1 MRERVGRAIA
11 WSLVPAYVAASV
23 WQMLLEGSAYG
34 SDGLGDSLLAV
45 GFGAVVVVAA
55 VLVGRRPDHVVTW
68 LLTFVAIVITIG
80 PPLETYAEARIRTVG
95 VPDGLAMVGLWLN
108 GWYWLPA
115 LGAILVFV
123 PLVFPDGRWP
133 GPRWRWFGWLVVVLW
148 GLIGCSGMLAGT
160 LETQERP
167 YTDPSSLPAVFT
179 CVLDEADPTVT
190 WCETRWDNP
199 VGVGALDSESGPAGM
214 LLAPALLLGLGGAIT
229 SIVVR
234 FRRSRGVE
242 RQQMK
247 WLLWATTLLPLPV
260 VLESVPVAGDLSL
273 PVALAAV
280 PTAIGVAI
288 LRYRLWDI
296 DRVVSRTVTYA
307 VVTALLAGTYVGL
320 VLVLQSVAG
329 PADASDLV
337 VAVSTLAVAALFRPV
352 RDQVQRAVDR
362 RFHRARFDHDR
373 ILADFTGRL
382 RDDVDLGSLSVDLR
396 AVVASA
402 VAPSTTSL
410 WLREERT

>member
-1 MRERVGRAIA
+1 MRERVARVVA
-11 WSLVPAYVAASV
+11 WSLVPAYVAAWL
-23 WQMLLEGSAYG
+23 WQLALEGSAYG

-45 GFGAVVVVAA
+45 GFGAVAVVAA
-55 VLVGRRPDHVVTW
+55 VLLARRPDHVVTW
-68 LLTFVAIVITIG
+68 LLAFVALVITVG
-80 PPLETYAEARIRTVG
+80 PPLETYAEAQVRTAG
-95 VPDGLAMVGLWLN
+95 APDGLAMFGLWLN

-115 LGAILVFV
+115 LAAILVFV

-133 GPRWRWFGWLVVVLW
+133 GPRWRWFGRLVIALW
-148 GLIGCSGMLAGT
+148 GSIAVLGMLAGT
-160 LETQERP
+160 LETQSRP
-167 YTDPSSLPAVFT
+167 YDDPSSLPPVFT
-179 CVLDEADPTVT
+179 CEPDEADPTRT

-199 VGVGALDSESGPAGM
+199 IGVGGLDVESGPAG
-214 LLAPALLLGLGGAIT
+214 LLLGPALLLGLGGAIT

-234 FRRSRGVE
+234 FRRSQGVE

-260 VLESVPVAGDLSL
+260 VSESVPVVGDLAL

-280 PTAIGVAI
+280 PVAIAVAI

-320 VLVLQSVAG
+320 VLALQSFAG

-352 RDQVQRAVDR
+352 RDRVQRAVDR

-373 ILADFTGRL
+373 ILQDFAVRL
-382 RDDVDLGSLSVDLR
+382 RDDVELASLSTDLR
-396 AVVASA
+396 TVVQAAVT
-402 VAPSTTSL
+402 PSTASV
-410 WLREERT
+410 WLREGRA

>member
-1 MRERVGRAIA
+1 MRERVGRTIA
-11 WSLVPAYVAASV
+11 WVLVPAYVAAYG
-23 WQMLLEGSAYG
+23 WQFTLDGSAYRP
-34 SDGLGDSLLAV
+34 DGLGDSLLV
-45 GFGAVVVVAA
+45 LGFGAVVVVAA

-68 LLTFVAIVITIG
+68 LLTSVALVIIIG
-80 PPLETYAEARIRTVG
+80 PPLETYAEARIRAVG
-95 VPDGLAMVGLWLN
+95 APDGLAMMGLWLN

-133 GPRWRWFGWLVVVLW
+133 GPRWRVFGWSVVVLW
-148 GLIGCSGMLAGT
+148 GLLALVGMVAGT
-160 LETQERP
+160 LETQERA
-167 YTDPSSLPAVFT
+167 YTDPSSLPPTFA
-179 CVLDEADPTVT
+179 CALDEADPTVA

-199 VGVGALDSESGPAGM
+199 VGVGGLDAESGVAA
-214 LLAPALLLGLGGAIT
+214 LLLVPALVLGLGGAVA

-247 WLLWATTLLPLPV
+247 WLLWSTALLPLPV
-260 VLESVPVAGDLSL
+260 VLEPVPVAGELSL

-296 DRVVSRTVTYA
+296 DRLVSRTVTYA

-320 VLVLQSVAG
+320 VLALQSFAG

-352 RDQVQRAVDR
+352 RDRVQRVVDR
-362 RFHRARFDHDR
+362 RFHRARFDQDR
-373 ILADFTGRL
+373 ILVDFVGRL
-382 RDDVDLGSLSVDLR
+382 RDEVEREAVELNLR
-396 AVVASA
+396 ATVRTAL
-402 VAPSTTSL
+402 APSAISL
-410 WLREERT
+410 WTPRRSP